1 MIIIIIII
9 LRKLELLSSEMMKM
23 LIRDKGPVGSE
34 QRGGVYWRAP
44 YCCRNN

>member
-34 QRGGVYWRAP
+34 QRGGSVLESAILLQK
-44 YCCRNN
+44 